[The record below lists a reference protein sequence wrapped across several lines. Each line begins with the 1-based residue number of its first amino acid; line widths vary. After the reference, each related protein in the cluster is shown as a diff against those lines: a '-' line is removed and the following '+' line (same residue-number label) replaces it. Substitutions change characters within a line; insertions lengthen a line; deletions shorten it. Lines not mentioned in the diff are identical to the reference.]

1 LTQTP
6 ETSTSEP
13 RKIPGKRLA
22 VGVFLT
28 FSILAN
34 LFAIP
39 PMESILTKSLSISH
53 FQAGLLF
60 SGPIIMLAI
69 SAIPA
74 GIIADRI
81 GIKKAIGIGCIF
93 LFIGTVL
100 RGAATGYT
108 SLLLFSL
115 IFGLG
120 LGWSF
125 ALLPKLARTWSPPRK
140 TLIVMGIINAGGV
153 MCGIGTALAIT
164 VPIIY
169 RLTNSYQMVF
179 YIWSIPIFIASV
191 LWWTTI
197 RDTPVRNGEA
207 SSVETQY
214 ASPRALLKNK
224 ALWLLAFLLFLH
236 NFVFYTWSG
245 WLPTYL
251 LGRGVSVDSA
261 GLMTSIMLWVG
272 VPTVILIPLL
282 SFGSKVPRKF
292 FVWLPSI
299 VFILLTSGILFAP
312 QWLVWVIIGLSGMM
326 NVLRFNTLLVLPVE
340 LVPRERAGAASGIA
354 VAIGYVGAVVGP
366 AIGGNILDISGNF
379 QIVFGTLTAI
389 SVISLIFAFLIPSR
403 RDNSLYHI
411 D

>member
-1 LTQTP
+1 LTQASAIP
-6 ETSTSEP
+6 LAENS
-13 RKIPGKRLA
+13 KIPGKRLA
-22 VGVFLT
+22 VAVFLT

-34 LFAIP
+34 LFAVP
-39 PMESILTKSLSISH
+39 PMETILTKSLSISH
-53 FQAGLLF
+53 FQSGLLF
-60 SGPIIMLAI
+60 SGPIIMLALT
-69 SAIPA
+69 AIPA

-81 GIKKAIGIGCIF
+81 GIKKAIGIGGIL
-93 LFIGTVL
+93 LFIGTIL
-100 RGAATGYT
+100 RGTATNYT
-108 SLLLFSL
+108 ILLVFSL

-125 ALLPKLARTWSPPRK
+125 ALLPKLARTWSPPRQ

-164 VPIIY
+164 VPLIY
-169 RLTNSYQMVF
+169 RITNSYHSVF
-179 YIWSIPIFIASV
+179 YIWSIPIFIATV

-197 RDTPVRNGEA
+197 SDTPGQTVKVGPE
-207 SSVETQY
+207 ETRVTL
-214 ASPRALLKNK
+214 PRAFLKNK
-224 ALWLLAFLLFLH
+224 ILWLLAFLLFLH

-251 LGRGVSVDSA
+251 LGRGVSIDSA

-282 SFGSKVPRKF
+282 SFGSNVPRKL

-299 VFILLTSGILFAP
+299 AFIFLTSGILFAP

-340 LVPRERAGAASGIA
+340 LVPRERAGMASGIA
-354 VAIGYVGAVVGP
+354 MAIGYIGAVVGP
-366 AIGGNILDISGNF
+366 AVGGNILDVSGNF
-379 QIVFGTLTAI
+379 QIVFGTLT
-389 SVISLIFAFLIPSR
+389 VISLVSTFFAFLIPR
-403 RDNSLYHI
+403 MNPKI
-411 D
+411 A